1 MTWATG
7 KKDQKLKKNQVHTL
21 IQLFQATANIAANGN
36 FLIALS
42 NSTSFKLREIDHQMQ
57 PISITLGCILL
68 GSQYISTS
76 REKFSIK
83 MFQTELCQAILLIT

>member
-7 KKDQKLKKNQVHTL
+7 KTDQKLKKTSAYTSL

-36 FLIALS
+36 FLIALR

-57 PISITLGCILL
+57 PISITLGSILL

-76 REKFSIK
+76 QEKFSMK
-83 MFQTELCQAILLIT
+83 MFQTK